1 MPATSHAHQA
11 AKLLRVAP
19 VITKVVQDAARIF
32 CSQPGTASTLS
43 LLPCTLSC
51 FSPWTSWWLS
61 RHSQALAGTLGVS
74 QSPEV
79 CLGVSSDAIEVS
91 VGCAQV
97 DASQAPYLCLD
108 LSFLHTLLT
117 EGFRIQEGLE
127 VTLVKRVRYQSQ
139 EIEAAWPLG
148 AAINL
153 LS

>member
-1 MPATSHAHQA
+1 M
-11 AKLLRVAP
+11 
-19 VITKVVQDAARIF
+19 
-32 CSQPGTASTLS
+32 
-43 LLPCTLSC
+43 
-51 FSPWTSWWLS
+51 
-61 RHSQALAGTLGVS
+61 
-74 QSPEV
+74 
-79 CLGVSSDAIEVS
+79 
-91 VGCAQV
+91 QV

-127 VTLVKRVRYQSQ
+127 VTLVKRVRYQTQ